1 MSQRI
6 GIFIPDLT
14 GGGAER
20 AMLKLGDGLS
30 EKGYSVDFMVANA
43 HGPYIDQIPAGVRF
57 MDLKAGQPR
66 SCVPALARY
75 MRTERPSAMISALH
89 NANAAA
95 LIARKLSGTGTPAI
109 LSIQNNFSSERT
121 LASTRRKRL
130 EIFAA
135 HHLYRWADVLAG
147 VSQGVCDDL
156 GRAIPVRKEQLK
168 VLYNP
173 VVSEALIARSEEP
186 IDHPWFAVGQPP
198 VILGVGRLHP
208 QKDFPMLLNAFALVR
223 KRMNARLIIL
233 GQGDDRPALEAQV
246 RQLGIGDDVS
256 LPGFADNPYAY
267 MRRSAVF
274 ALSSRHEGLPT
285 VLIEALA
292 SGCPVVS
299 TDCPDG
305 PREILQGGKFGSLT
319 PVGDPDTFATALISV
334 LEKPKTPPPAESWTP
349 YSHQKCADAFASL
362 IESFATTASDS
373 RKS

>member
-1 MSQRI
+1 
-6 GIFIPDLT
+6 
-14 GGGAER
+14 
-20 AMLKLGDGLS
+20 MLKLGDGLS
-30 EKGYSVDFMVANA
+30 ELGYHVDFMVANA
-43 HGPYIDQIPAGVRF
+43 HGSYIDQIPAGVHF

-75 MRTERPSAMISALH
+75 MRSERPSAMISALH
-89 NANAAA
+89 NANAATVV
-95 LIARKLSGTGTPAI
+95 ARKLSGAEIPVI
-109 LSIQNNFSSERT
+109 LSIQNNFSSERA

-135 HHLYRWADVLAG
+135 HHLYRFADVLAG

-168 VLYNP
+168 VIYNP
-173 VVSEALIARSEEP
+173 VVSEDLVARSNEP
-186 IDHPWFAVGQPP
+186 TDHPWLAPGQPP

-223 KRMNARLIIL
+223 KRTNARLIIL

-246 RQLGIGDDVS
+246 QQMGIGDDVS
-256 LPGFADNPYAY
+256 LPGFAENPYAY
-267 MRRSAVF
+267 MRNSAVF

-305 PREILQGGKFGSLT
+305 PHEILQGGKFGSLT
-319 PVGDPDTFATALISV
+319 PVGDPDTFAAALISV
-334 LEKPKTPPPAESWTP
+334 LEKPKTTPPAESWTP
-349 YSHQKCADAFASL
+349 YSQQKCADTYARL
-362 IESFATTASDS
+362 IESFANQAAVSG
-373 RKS
+373 K